1 MSNQIIRNLT
11 QQGMD
16 HLAKRRLRSALGP
29 NTHVYLHVGSSKT
42 GTTYIQNVF
51 EQNRDA
57 LRQQGVLFPPISLSA
72 NRFTA
77 GHSDLLS
84 LKAQL
89 NGSDPYLW
97 MVEESQNG
105 PDVERVILSCE
116 YLLAMPY
123 QLKRLKGLFSDFPL
137 TVIVYLR
144 RQDDW
149 LDSIYKEHT
158 EGRHDF
164 NTLTADAFA
173 DEQTLLE
180 LNYEKLL
187 EPIVDIFGMDGLLLK
202 VYERGQFENGLL
214 ADFCG
219 SVGVDV
225 DALTT
230 SNIPSNPSASIE
242 DIEMMRILNK
252 IPFKGKHGYGPFS
265 MSIMELMYEGEVS
278 KRRAMSPALRRRIV
292 ERYADANTAVARRF
306 FDREDLFYA
315 PLPDPDEPWQAVEN
329 VSLSRLEQ
337 FVDLLV
343 PHLE

>member
-1 MSNQIIRNLT
+1 MSNQTIRNLT

-16 HLAKRRLRSALGP
+16 HLSKRRLRSALGS
-29 NTHVYLHVGSSKT
+29 NTRIFLHIGSSKT

-51 EQNRDA
+51 EHNRDA

-89 NGSDPYLW
+89 NGTDPFVW
-97 MVEESQNG
+97 MAEESQNG
-105 PDVERVILSCE
+105 PEVERVVLSSE

-123 QLKRLKGLFSDFPL
+123 QLQRLKALFDDFPL
-137 TVIVYLR
+137 SVVVYLR

-164 NTLTADAFA
+164 NTLSAEAFTE
-173 DEQTLLE
+173 EQRLLE
-180 LNYEKLL
+180 LNYDKLL
-187 EPIVDIFGMDGLLLK
+187 EPIVDIFGMEGLLLK

-214 ADFCG
+214 ADFCEA
-219 SVGVDV
+219 VGVNV
-225 DALTT
+225 DALST

-265 MSIMELMYEGEVS
+265 MSIMDLMYGGKVS
-278 KRRAMSPALRRRIV
+278 KRRAMSPVLRRRIV
-292 ERYADANTAVARRF
+292 ERYADGNAAVARRF
-306 FDREDLFYA
+306 FNRDELFFD
-315 PLPDPDEPWQAVEN
+315 PLPDPEEPWEAVEN